1 MSNEDQINDEENEEL
16 EVDLE
21 ALQKIE
27 EERKELLA
35 NVLSGN
41 ILTLKERVGYIL
53 NRFSDTRNSD
63 IELAWRYWETFELNK
78 FDGRSITKGQMYAL
92 TRINSLTRSRAK
104 IQNEYKLFQADD
116 NVQKYRGVLE
126 EDKRNEAIQDKPQ
139 GIPSYT
145 VFIDETGKTH
155 DFLLVGSLWIVEG
168 GLNSYHIKRDI
179 DSWKERNAIE
189 YEFHFAELSRGKLDS
204 YKDFFMKFISLN
216 STAGFKIIGVRKSGF
231 RDLSQPITDLTF
243 HLLNNGVDHE
253 HSTNRACLPRILQV
267 WLDEEEE
274 GSDILKLENLKE
286 RITAQN
292 IEGLYLDN
300 FHAISSKNNYFI
312 QAVDLFTASVNRKIN
327 ISSPNRNHKD
337 ELADF
342 ILDITNF
349 NAEDIDSTNTIV
361 DNSAVFN
368 LSDFRLD

>member
-1 MSNEDQINDEENEEL
+1 MEQDDLDQTEEP
-16 EVDLE
+16 EVDPAKL
-21 ALQKIE
+21 LKIE
-27 EERKELLA
+27 EEKKELLA

-41 ILTLKERVGYIL
+41 MLSQRDRVGYIL

-63 IELAWRYWETFELNK
+63 IELAWRFWETFELDK

-92 TRINSLTRSRAK
+92 TRANSLTRSRAK

-116 NVQKYRGVLE
+116 EVKKHRGVLE
-126 EDKRNEAIQDKPQ
+126 GEKRNEAIQDKPK

-155 DFLLVGSLWIVEG
+155 NYLMVGSLWIVDG
-168 GLNSYHIKRDI
+168 GLNSYYVRKDI
-179 DSWKERNAIE
+179 DAWKERKAIE
-189 YEFHFAELSRGKLDS
+189 FEFHFAELSRGKLES
-204 YKDFFMKFISLN
+204 YKEFFTKFISLN
-216 STAGFKIIGVRKSGF
+216 PTAGFKIIGVRNSGF

-243 HLLNNGVDHE
+243 HLLNSGINHE
-253 HSTNRACLPRILQV
+253 HTTNRAKLPRMLQV

-274 GSDILKLENLKE
+274 GSDTLKLENLKE
-286 RITAQN
+286 RIIAQN

-300 FHAISSKNNYFI
+300 FHAVSSHKNYFI

-327 ISSPNRNHKD
+327 INPSNRNHKD

-342 ILDITNF
+342 ILELTNF
-349 NAEDIDSTNTIV
+349 NIDEIDADNTEI
-361 DNSAVFN
+361 DNSVVFN
-368 LSDFRLD
+368 LSDFNIE